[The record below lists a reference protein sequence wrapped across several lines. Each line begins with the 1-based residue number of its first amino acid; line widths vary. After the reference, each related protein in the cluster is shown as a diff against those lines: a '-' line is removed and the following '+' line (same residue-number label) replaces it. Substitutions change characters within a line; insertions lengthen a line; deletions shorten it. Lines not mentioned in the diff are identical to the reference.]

1 MASNGVVTEVCVSFF
16 LKNYNRCSA
25 LAVIVGKE
33 RSSSYKREKKIK
45 KKRNRTMNTT
55 SQKYKSRVKLY
66 TMSR

>member
-33 RSSSYKREKKIK
+33 RSSSYKREKKQRRK
-45 KKRNRTMNTT
+45 GTE
-55 SQKYKSRVKLY
+55 L
-66 TMSR
+66 